1 MATTAAQLENVSI
14 QTQNEVLSSSFV
26 VVESNSVWEYSLS
39 IKKDET
45 RAEGSKGMLYGSG
58 SHSRVRML
66 QSDLGRLLAK
76 EEQMWHQRS
85 RSLWLQNG
93 GQNTKFFHSRASR
106 RKRRNWGTRIQDG
119 QGNWVTDD
127 SQIKALFV
135 SSFQQIFQTSNPTQM
150 EEVLTRVPQSVT
162 DDMNVRLT
170 R

>member
-1 MATTAAQLENVSI
+1 
-14 QTQNEVLSSSFV
+14 
-26 VVESNSVWEYSLS
+26 
-39 IKKDET
+39 
-45 RAEGSKGMLYGSG
+45 
-58 SHSRVRML
+58 
-66 QSDLGRLLAK
+66 
-76 EEQMWHQRS
+76 MWLQRS

-93 GQNTKFFHSRASR
+93 GQNTKFFHSRASQ

-150 EEVLTRVPQSVT
+150 EEVPTRVPQSVT
-162 DDMNVRLT
+162 DDMNIRLT